1 MPQNLET
8 LAKETAASHAM
19 MNSPVS
25 FVPALLTYYA
35 SGEITLP
42 ELAARLDR
50 TTRDAQ
56 FYYFHMHQEDKEMN
70 RKLFRK
76 EFELADNLMDILL
89 ERPISQDDKESI
101 DSRIAECLTRYLD
114 SVRET
119 DG

>member
-1 MPQNLET
+1 MPKNLEA

-19 MNSPVS
+19 MNSPVN
-25 FVPALLTYYA
+25 FVSALLISYA
-35 SGEITLP
+35 AGEITLP

-56 FYYFHMHQEDKEMN
+56 FYYFHMPQEDKKMN
-70 RKLFRK
+70 QKLFRK
-76 EFELADNLMDILL
+76 EFGLADDLNDLL
-89 ERPISQDDKESI
+89 LDRPISQDDKESI

-119 DG
+119 AG

>member
-42 ELAARLDR
+42 ELAARLER
-50 TTRDAQ
+50 TTLDAQ
-56 FYYFHMHQEDKEMN
+56 FYYFRMPKADIEMN
-70 RKLFRK
+70 LKLFMN
-76 EFELADNLMDILL
+76 EFKLANDLNDLL
-89 ERPISQDDKESI
+89 LGRPISQDDKESI

>member
-1 MPQNLET
+1 MPINLEVP
-8 LAKETAASHAM
+8 AKETAASHAM
-19 MNSPVS
+19 MNSPVN
-25 FVPALLTYYA
+25 FIPALLTSYA
-35 SGEITLP
+35 SGEMTLP
-42 ELAARLDR
+42 ELAARFRR
-50 TTRDAQ
+50 TNRDAQ
-56 FYYFHMHQEDKEMN
+56 FYFSHMPKEDIEMN
-70 RKLFRK
+70 KKLFRK